1 MRKETDNFRNSTIME
16 GMTSIRAILAT
27 TEKSNCRILEI
38 LYDGAKKEKKE
49 KELRWLSHRAEEFG
63 FCMTET
69 DSGTLDEMCTGN
81 THGGIIARTLPR
93 PIPELSS
100 DTEIPDNGFY
110 VMIEGIE
117 DPYNFGYAIRSMY
130 ACGVN
135 GIILPRRSWM
145 TAAGVVARASA
156 GASELIDL
164 YTAESGETAADVF
177 HKKGYS
183 VICAAEDTKISL
195 QRSEIRYPVFL
206 VIGGERRGI
215 SASLRA
221 KCDLA
226 VRIDYGRSFGASLS
240 AASAATVLSYEIS
253 KQNLFRADAD

>member
-1 MRKETDNFRNSTIME
+1 MRKETDNFRDSAIME
-16 GMTSIRAILAT
+16 GMTSIRAVLAT
-27 TEKSNCRILEI
+27 AKEQGCRILEI
-38 LYDGAKKEKKE
+38 LYDGAKTDKKE

-63 FCMTET
+63 FSMTKT
-69 DSGTLDEMCTGN
+69 DARVLDDLCTGN
-81 THGGIIARTLPR
+81 SHGGIIARTLPR
-93 PIPELSS
+93 PIPEL
-100 DTEIPDNGFY
+100 TPAAEIVSNGFY

-135 GIILPRRSWM
+135 GIVLPRRNWM

-164 YTAESGETAADVF
+164 YTAESGDMAADIF
-177 HKKGYS
+177 QNRGYS
-183 VICAAEDTKISL
+183 VVCAAEDTDTVL
-195 QRSEIRYPVFL
+195 QRCEIPYPVFL

-226 VRIDYGRSFGASLS
+226 VRIDYGRNFGASLS
-240 AASAATVLSYEIS
+240 AASAATVLAYEIS
-253 KQNLFRADAD
+253 KQNLLSDK

>member
-1 MRKETDNFRNSTIME
+1 MRKETDNFRDSAIME
-16 GMTSIRAILAT
+16 GMTSIRAVLAT
-27 TEKSNCRILEI
+27 AKEKGCRILEI
-38 LYDGAKKEKKE
+38 LYDGGKADKKE
-49 KELRWLSHRAEEFG
+49 KELRWLFHRAEEFG
-63 FCMTET
+63 FSMTKT
-69 DSGTLDEMCTGN
+69 DAQMLDGLCTGN
-81 THGGIIARTLPR
+81 SHGGIIARALPR
-93 PIPELSS
+93 PIPELTPAAEIVSS
-100 DTEIPDNGFY
+100 GFY

-135 GIILPRRSWM
+135 GIVLPRRNWM

-164 YTAESGETAADVF
+164 YTAENGEVAADIF
-177 HKKGYS
+177 HGKGYS
-183 VICAAEDTKISL
+183 VVCAAEDTDTVL
-195 QRSEIRYPVFL
+195 QRCEISCPVFL

-226 VRIDYGRSFGASLS
+226 VRIDYGRNFGASLS
-240 AASAATVLSYEIS
+240 AASAATVLAYEIS
-253 KQNLFRADAD
+253 KQNLLSDK